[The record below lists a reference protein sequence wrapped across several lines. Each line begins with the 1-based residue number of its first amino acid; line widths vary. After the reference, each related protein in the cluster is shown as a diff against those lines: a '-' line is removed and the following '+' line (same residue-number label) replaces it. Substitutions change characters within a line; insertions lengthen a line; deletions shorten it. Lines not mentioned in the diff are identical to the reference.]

1 MTLTEAI
8 SDVENDQIRDW
19 LKELKY
25 HRESIKN
32 SGDITVRELIFR
44 LLELDIDSPIWLM
57 DSDGFEHQIKI
68 NSSGDDYFIT
78 GGKGYFNDEN

>member
-25 HRESIKN
+25 HRASIKN

-44 LLELDIDSPIWLM
+44 LLELDMDKPIWLM
-57 DSDGFEHQIKI
+57 DKDGYEHQIRI
-68 NSSGDDYFIT
+68 NSGTDYFIT
-78 GGKGYFNDEN
+78 GGEGYFDDESN